1 MHETH
6 LFFYENGGKGSG
18 HADLWHCKYRVLG
31 LGLETQ
37 VLGLASSGLGL
48 DVTGLVNNH
57 CHVYHVIIN
66 CVNVTI
72 TITIATTIQDFHHQL
87 RNLECHSLNIIQP
100 AKHLQQMDDNWSDS
114 WRIIWTI
121 SMHHHSIVS
130 KTACQTFV
138 KRVTSPL
145 CCHFLNECC
154 VLQQVR
160 NQWSEYFHKVA

>member
-1 MHETH
+1 M
-6 LFFYENGGKGSG
+6 L
-18 HADLWHCKYRVLG
+18 VLG
-31 LGLETQ
+31 LGL
-37 VLGLASSGLGL
+37 GLKAKKIGPWPWDSKSLAVAL
-48 DVTGLVNNH
+48 ALMSLALL
-57 CHVYHVIIN
+57 
-66 CVNVTI
+66 TI
-72 TITIATTIQDFHHQL
+72 TVMSIMSLSIVLMLQLLSQLQQLQDFHHQL

-100 AKHLQQMDDNWSDS
+100 AKHLLQMHDNWSDS

-160 NQWSEYFHKVA
+160 NQWSEYFRKVA

>member
-1 MHETH
+1 M
-6 LFFYENGGKGSG
+6 LVLCLGLK
-18 HADLWHCKYRVLG
+18 AKKLG
-31 LGLETQ
+31 LGLETKS
-37 VLGLASSGLGL
+37 LALRLLALALMSLAL
-48 DVTGLVNNH
+48 L
-57 CHVYHVIIN
+57 
-66 CVNVTI
+66 TI
-72 TITIATTIQDFHHQL
+72 TVMSIMSLSIVLMLQLLSQLQQLQDFHHQL
-87 RNLECHSLNIIQP
+87 RNLECHCLNIIQP

-160 NQWSEYFHKVA
+160 NQWSEYFRKVA